1 MNEVEEHIISSW
13 RENSHRTRELP
24 WIQAR
29 ESGDIKYKREIK
41 RYRRQNKRSN
51 MKPPEVPGGK
61 NRGRKKKGG
70 RE

>member
-1 MNEVEEHIISSW
+1 M
-13 RENSHRTRELP
+13 RELP

-61 NRGRKKKGG
+61 NRERKKKGG

>member
-1 MNEVEEHIISSW
+1 M
-13 RENSHRTRELP
+13 RELP

-61 NRGRKKKGG
+61 NRERKKNRGG
-70 RE
+70 ENRQYVERKCPTIF